1 MPSDNLKIVID
12 QFTPDILGLFW
23 VTDEELDRDLL
34 GFDEFNY
41 LFDGLISQYLYG
53 QKEINTDLDLNKTNI
68 FFTKNFN
75 NKIFL
80 AHIKSHTGIAG
91 TIDEHFALI
100 QNDKTSVR
108 KRILLFNTTAR
119 ELSSDLQRRYPHF
132 EFKSLRLSA
141 DISNP

>member
-1 MPSDNLKIVID
+1 MPSDNLKIVMD

-23 VTDEELDRDLL
+23 VTNEELDRDLL

-68 FFTKNFN
+68 FFTNNFN
-75 NKIFL
+75 NRIFL

-91 TIDEHFALI
+91 VIDEHFALI
-100 QNDKTSVR
+100 QNDKSSVR
-108 KRILLFNTTAR
+108 KTILLFNTTSKD
-119 ELSSDLQRRYPHF
+119 LSSDLQRRYPHF
-132 EFKSLRLSA
+132 EFKTLVLSK
-141 DISNP
+141 